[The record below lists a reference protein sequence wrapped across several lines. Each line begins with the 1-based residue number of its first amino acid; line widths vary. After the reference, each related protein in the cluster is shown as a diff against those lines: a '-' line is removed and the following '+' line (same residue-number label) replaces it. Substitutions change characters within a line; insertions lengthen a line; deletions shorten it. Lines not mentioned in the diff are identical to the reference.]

1 MGSDPGAL
9 FFKAYDEDGAEV
21 NTAYLDEFGWNLEA
35 GQTRFMSGDKVR
47 GSMDAALSGATGA
60 VHLRSYTDAG
70 VSDGHAYV
78 TADGV
83 GLPLTG
89 DFHIRSAAKTRANFG
104 WNDVKGAYIRARDA
118 AEAVVQELALRSAG
132 VFQRMG
138 SATAGVAS
146 YVFEDAADFGR
157 AKIIAANADAATTM
171 ALATYDN
178 AGVQTAKLAVKA
190 EGLFMTATKGVAPG
204 DAAGDLVYTDQRVF
218 DMGWFPKPAGG
229 TGVTNYP
236 VGTDLFFSSND
247 TSIQNRNQPVTMKGA
262 AGVLRIYQ
270 LNGAEPALTGTWVSC
285 GAYSPV
291 ANVWIGTARRVA

>member
-1 MGSDPGAL
+1 
-9 FFKAYDEDGAEV
+9 
-21 NTAYLDEFGWNLEA
+21 
-35 GQTRFMSGDKVR
+35 
-47 GSMDAALSGATGA
+47 
-60 VHLRSYTDAG
+60 
-70 VSDGHAYV
+70 
-78 TADGV
+78 
-83 GLPLTG
+83 
-89 DFHIRSAAKTRANFG
+89 
-104 WNDVKGAYIRARDA
+104 
-118 AEAVVQELALRSAG
+118 
-132 VFQRMG
+132 
-138 SATAGVAS
+138 
-146 YVFEDAADFGR
+146 
-157 AKIIAANADAATTM
+157 
-171 ALATYDN
+171 
-178 AGVQTAKLAVKA
+178 
-190 EGLFMTATKGVAPG
+190 MTATKGVAPG